1 MQEKFQALTKEERL
15 YIVAAVF
22 FFAGFAPTSL
32 SSSEMWLLCSVMD
45 LSEEEIKKFNIPD
58 YDSLISHIKN
68 NSDDDIKHWIIT
80 NTYKY
85 VLKSRRS
92 DAEPAFKAFV
102 NDLKWDKN
110 MIKESMAL
118 CKELNS

>member
-1 MQEKFQALTKEERL
+1 
-15 YIVAAVF
+15 
-22 FFAGFAPTSL
+22 
-32 SSSEMWLLCSVMD
+32 MWLLCSVMD